1 MDKVTI
7 SRIMVQNKYLLP
19 VTKAD
24 IGVYVVDIPKAA
36 GLLNDLFQQNLQQT
50 HCYTMLPLSEQYE
63 VWIKETKRNGGVLI
77 GSSIREFFKWVEDRN
92 SRVFALF
99 ELTK

>member
-24 IGVYVVDIPKAA
+24 LGVYVVDIPKSA
-36 GLLNDLFQQNLQQT
+36 GLLNELFKQELQQT
-50 HCYTMLPLSEQYE
+50 HCCTMLPLSEQYNIW
-63 VWIKETKRNGGVLI
+63 VKETNRSGGVLI

-92 SRVFALF
+92 SGVFSGNIV
-99 ELTK
+99 